1 MSEVVKSDIV
11 LPEISVAEKDIAEMI
26 GTMVLVLLGCGSA
39 VLANFSGIGALGR
52 WHSVKSALALLGG
65 SNNRWSFSRCGVENL
80 QVAKKLFSFLFY
92 EF

>member
-1 MSEVVKSDIV
+1 MRVSEVVKSDIV
-11 LPEISVAEKDIAEMI
+11 LPEISVAKKYIAEMI

-65 SNNRWSFSRCGVENL
+65 SNYRWSFSRCGMKNL
-80 QVAKKLFSFLFY
+80 QVPKNFFFFIL
-92 EF
+92 